1 MIALMLRELAMKF
14 EWLSRGR
21 LSGIIETLEDYFA
34 KRDIEILAPTRGQ
47 VILGAEAVDARL
59 RALIEAM
66 KMLDARNLPL
76 QASFALSR

>member
-1 MIALMLRELAMKF
+1 MRALMLRELAIKF
-14 EWLSRGR
+14 EWLSRGH
-21 LSGIIETLEDYFA
+21 LSGIIETLEVYFSN
-34 KRDIEILAPTRGQ
+34 RTIEILAPTRGQ
-47 VILGAEAVDARL
+47 AIIGAEAVNSRL